1 MENIICQLCKNVPAS
16 LLCKCSNVYSCD
28 LCIGT
33 HFMQVINVKHK
44 PVKYPLT
51 TDSPRNSLGADLEAT
66 LHSKLTNELLELEE
80 FRKLSLQKL
89 SELLQ
94 KAEQE
99 LLETSQRV
107 MVSLNDLCE
116 IAHRDLTTAISLINF
131 RENSDNYILNIF
143 KNCKT
148 AEQVRDLAV
157 VHKSLEFVQFNVA
170 EMINS
175 SICFNLQITDK
186 PSKIELE
193 GQGLQR
199 LTFAMS
205 KNEASKLRM
214 ELEQS
219 LEEDEKK
226 ISVRNSISNIE
237 LELLNKNIVER
248 SVSRVFSHQMAS
260 KVLFSQLISRSL
272 YYFLPNTNRI
282 VWFNPEASTFSDIH
296 IPDRMFLKD
305 SAWSLCEG
313 HKIMNTGGYEFQ
325 VKDSAFMYDLENKI
339 EIKVPSLPN
348 RRCKHAQVSLGNF
361 VYVIGG
367 ISKKG
372 SLKSVDKFNLETGKW
387 RKAGN
392 MSHTREY
399 PGACGHDG
407 KIYIVGGIGVNSI
420 EIYNP
425 LSKKFNLLHLRMPAP
440 GRCCLF
446 SYDDYI
452 IILRA
457 DTLTKFIPR
466 TMSCIEKG
474 KVMHCDWTMKG
485 DSYITSEACYFFFF
499 NEVFRLS
506 ITENSISFVESIP

>member
-1 MENIICQLCKNVPAS
+1 
-16 LLCKCSNVYSCD
+16 
-28 LCIGT
+28 
-33 HFMQVINVKHK
+33 MQVINVRHK

-51 TDSPRNSLGADLEAT
+51 SESPRNSLSADLET
-66 LHSKLTNELLELEE
+66 ILHSKLTNELLELEE

-99 LLETSQRV
+99 LLDTTQRV

-116 IAHRDLTTAISLINF
+116 IAHRDITTAISLINF

-143 KNCKT
+143 KDCKT
-148 AEQVRDLAV
+148 AEQIRELPL

-175 SICFNLQITDK
+175 SVCFNLQITDK

-199 LTFAMS
+199 LTFSMS
-205 KNEASKLRM
+205 KTEASKFIK
-214 ELEQS
+214 ELEES
-219 LEEDEKK
+219 LEETHEQM
-226 ISVRNSISNIE
+226 SVRKTISNIE
-237 LELLNKNIVER
+237 LELLSKNIVER
-248 SVSRVFSHQMAS
+248 SASRVFSHAMAS
-260 KVLFSQLISRSL
+260 KSPTLHSLTRSI
-272 YYFLPNTNRI
+272 YCFLQNTNRI
-282 VWFNPEASTFSDIH
+282 IWFNPEACSFNDIH
-296 IPDRMFLKD
+296 ISDRIFLKD

-325 VKDSAFMYDLENKI
+325 VKDTAFLFDLDNQV
-339 EIKVPSLPN
+339 EIKIPSLPN

-361 VYVIGG
+361 VYAIGG
-367 ISKKG
+367 VSKKG

-392 MSHTREY
+392 MTHAREY
-399 PGACGHDG
+399 PGACAHDG
-407 KIYIVGGIGVNSI
+407 KIYIIGGVGVNSI

-425 LSKKFNLLHLRMPAP
+425 LSKKFNLLYLRMSAP

-452 IILRA
+452 IILRG

-466 TMSCIEKG
+466 SMSTIEKG
-474 KVMHCDWTMKG
+474 KVMHCDWVMKG
-485 DSYITSEACYFFFF
+485 DPYITSDACYFFFF

-506 ITENSISFVESIP
+506 VSDNSVSFVESIP